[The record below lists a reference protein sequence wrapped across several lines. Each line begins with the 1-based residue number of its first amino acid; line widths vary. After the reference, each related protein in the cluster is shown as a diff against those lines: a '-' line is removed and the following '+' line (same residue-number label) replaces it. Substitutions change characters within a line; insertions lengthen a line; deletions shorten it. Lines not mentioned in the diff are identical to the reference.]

1 MSLVVRRTRCT
12 AMSVCAA
19 TLVAMVV
26 CLSGASPS
34 QALSCVGIDQLEGR
48 TIVVATIVD
57 VEAVQDT
64 PSGQDD
70 LTLRVSEIWSGPR
83 TAETLRVRHRSLG
96 DWGDPSPAV
105 GDRVVAAFDADR
117 SVDTCTL
124 VPYSDAPWVQAARP
138 ERPQRPVV
146 DALDWWSVLA
156 GGLQRLLAPLV
167 SA

>member
-1 MSLVVRRTRCT
+1 MSIVVRRARRTVT
-12 AMSVCAA
+12 WVGAA
-19 TLVAMVV
+19 TLLGVLVSLGA
-26 CLSGASPS
+26 ASPS
-34 QALSCVGIDQLEGR
+34 QALSCIGINQLKGR
-48 TIVVATIVD
+48 TLVVATIVD
-57 VEAVQDT
+57 TEAVRDA
-64 PSGQDD
+64 PSGQED
-70 LTLRVSEIWSGPR
+70 LTLRVSEIWSGPQ

-96 DWGDPSPAV
+96 SWGDPSPTI

-138 ERPQRPVV
+138 ARPQRPVD

-156 GGLQRLLAPLV
+156 GGLRRLLAPLV